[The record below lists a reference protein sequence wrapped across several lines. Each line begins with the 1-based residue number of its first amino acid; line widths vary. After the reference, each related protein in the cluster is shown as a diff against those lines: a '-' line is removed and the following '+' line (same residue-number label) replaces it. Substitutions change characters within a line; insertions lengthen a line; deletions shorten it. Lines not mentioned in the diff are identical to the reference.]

1 MSKYSCVASF
11 HTNPYTCGVA
21 RFNVSL
27 AKSLKTKVLPLSTAH
42 TSGSGKVLLSIKLQ
56 EIDEPGKEVLRS
68 MLADNDFK
76 FDIFLHACEFSSLED
91 QLLQKAESVFAAS
104 SEIGKE
110 LQSKRPDVVSLFAP
124 GAAVTANTKESQI
137 NLLTFGMA
145 HKISA
150 AGYRRLGKLLSEGS
164 QSFSLEVSSA
174 LHEGT
179 SFDENFFLVGSEISE
194 VFGGNV
200 VFLGFLAD
208 DEVSRRLHAA
218 DALVAFFPRGV
229 RENNTTVL
237 SAMAHGCAVITNFDS
252 YSPVWM
258 EHGKSV
264 FDIDQLSTFPAK
276 NELVRVGDAARLAVA
291 PFTFKSLASLLTTD
305 LK

>member
-11 HTNPYTCGVA
+11 HTNPFTCGVA

-27 AKSLKTKVLPLSTAH
+27 AKSLKTKVLSLSTAH
-42 TSGSGKVLLSIKLQ
+42 TSGPGRVLLSIKLQ
-56 EIDEPGKEVLRS
+56 EIDELGKAVLRS
-68 MLADNDFK
+68 MLADAEFK
-76 FDIFLHACEFSSLED
+76 YDIFLHACEFSSLED
-91 QLLQKAESVFAAS
+91 ELLKKAGSVFAAS

-150 AGYRRLGKLLSEGS
+150 AGYRRLGKILSEGS

-194 VFGGNV
+194 VFSGNV

-208 DEVSRRLHAA
+208 DEVSRRLLTTT
-218 DALVAFFPRGV
+218 ALVAFFPKGV
-229 RENNTTVL
+229 RENNTTVM
-237 SAMAHGCAVITNFDS
+237 SAMSHGCAVISNLDLS
-252 YSPVWM
+252 SPTWM
-258 EHGKSV
+258 QHGQTI
-264 FDIDQLSTFPAK
+264 FDINQLTEFPDLSQLK
-276 NELVRVGDAARLAVA
+276 KVGQNAQRAVA
-291 PFTFKSLASLLTTD
+291 AFSFVELAKLLQ
-305 LK
+305 KE

>member
-11 HTNPYTCGVA
+11 HTNPFTCGVA

-27 AKSLKTKVLPLSTAH
+27 AKSLKTEVLSLSTAH
-42 TSGSGKVLLSIKLQ
+42 TSGPGRVLLSIKLQ
-56 EIDEPGKEVLRS
+56 EIDEPGKAVLRS
-68 MLADNDFK
+68 MLADADFK

-91 QLLQKAESVFAAS
+91 ELLKKAGSVFAAS

-110 LQSKRPDVVSLFAP
+110 LQGKRPDVVSLFAP
-124 GAAVTANTKESQI
+124 GAAVTANIKESQI

-150 AGYRRLGKLLSEGS
+150 AGYRRLGKVLSEGS

-208 DEVSRRLHAA
+208 DEVSRRLLTTT
-218 DALVAFFPRGV
+218 ALVAFFPKGV
-229 RENNTTVL
+229 RENNTSVM
-237 SAMAHGCAVITNFDS
+237 SAMAHGCAVISNLDPA
-252 YSPVWM
+252 SPTWM
-258 EHGKSV
+258 QHGKTI
-264 FDIDQLSTFPAK
+264 FDINQLTEFPDLSQLK
-276 NELVRVGDAARLAVA
+276 QVGQNAQQAVA
-291 PFTFKSLASLLTTD
+291 AFSFVELANLLQ
-305 LK
+305 KE

>member
-1 MSKYSCVASF
+1 MASF
-11 HTNPYTCGVA
+11 HTNPFTCGVA

-27 AKSLKTKVLPLSTAH
+27 AKSLETKVLSLSTAH
-42 TSGSGKVLLSIKLQ
+42 TFGSGRVLLSIKLQ
-56 EIDEPGKEVLRS
+56 EIDEPGKAVLRS
-68 MLADNDFK
+68 MLADTEFK

-91 QLLQKAESVFAAS
+91 EILKKAGSVFAAS

-150 AGYRRLGKLLSEGS
+150 AGYRRLGKILSEGS
-164 QSFSLEVSSA
+164 QSFRLEVSSA

-194 VFGGNV
+194 VFSGNV

-208 DEVSRRLHAA
+208 DEVSRRLLTTT
-218 DALVAFFPRGV
+218 ALVAFFPKGV
-229 RENNTTVL
+229 RENNTTVM
-237 SAMAHGCAVITNFDS
+237 SAMAHGCAVISNL
-252 YSPVWM
+252 YPASPTWM
-258 EHGKSV
+258 QHGQTI
-264 FDIDQLSTFPAK
+264 FDINQLTEFPDLSQLK
-276 NELVRVGDAARLAVA
+276 KVGQNAQQAVA
-291 PFTFKSLASLLTTD
+291 AFSFVELANLLQ
-305 LK
+305 KE

>member
-11 HTNPYTCGVA
+11 HTNPFTCGVA

-27 AKSLKTKVLPLSTAH
+27 AKSLKTKVLPLSTAR

-68 MLADNDFK
+68 MIADTDFK
-76 FDIFLHACEFSSLED
+76 FDVFLHACEFSSLED
-91 QLLQKAESVFAAS
+91 QLLQKAESVFVAS

-110 LQSKRPDVVSLFAP
+110 LHSKRPDVVSLFAP

-208 DEVSRRLHAA
+208 DEVSRRLLTTT
-218 DALVAFFPRGV
+218 ALVAFFPKGV
-229 RENNTTVL
+229 RENNTTVM
-237 SAMAHGCAVITNFDS
+237 SAMAHGCAVISNLDPASPTWMQHGYTIFD
-252 YSPVWM
+252 VN
-258 EHGKSV
+258 
-264 FDIDQLSTFPAK
+264 QLTEFPDSSQIKQVGQNAQQAVGAFSFVELAK
-276 NELVRVGDAARLAVA
+276 
-291 PFTFKSLASLLTTD
+291 LLQ
-305 LK
+305 KE

>member
-11 HTNPYTCGVA
+11 HTNPFTCGVA

-27 AKSLKTKVLPLSTAH
+27 AKSLKTKVLSLSTAH
-42 TSGSGKVLLSIKLQ
+42 TSGSGRVLLSIKLQ
-56 EIDEPGKEVLRS
+56 EIDEPGKAVLQS
-68 MLADNDFK
+68 MLADAEFK

-91 QLLQKAESVFAAS
+91 ELLKKAGSVFAAS

-124 GAAVTANTKESQI
+124 GAAVTANIKESQI

-150 AGYRRLGKLLSEGS
+150 AGYRRLGKILSEGS

-194 VFGGNV
+194 VFSGNV

-208 DEVSRRLHAA
+208 DEVSRRLLTTT
-218 DALVAFFPRGV
+218 ALVAFFPKGV
-229 RENNTTVL
+229 RENNTTVM
-237 SAMAHGCAVITNFDS
+237 SAMSHGCAVISNLDLS
-252 YSPVWM
+252 SPTWM
-258 EHGKSV
+258 QHGQTI
-264 FDIDQLSTFPAK
+264 FDINQLTEFPDLSQLK
-276 NELVRVGDAARLAVA
+276 KVGQNAQRAVA
-291 PFTFKSLASLLTTD
+291 AFSFVELAKLLQ
-305 LK
+305 KE

>member
-11 HTNPYTCGVA
+11 HTNPFTCGVA

-27 AKSLKTKVLPLSTAH
+27 AKSLKTKVLSLSTAH
-42 TSGSGKVLLSIKLQ
+42 TSGFGRVLLSIKLQ
-56 EIDEPGKEVLRS
+56 EIDEPGKAVLRL
-68 MLADNDFK
+68 MLADTEFK
-76 FDIFLHACEFSSLED
+76 FDIFLHACEFSTLED
-91 QLLQKAESVFAAS
+91 ELLKKAGSVFAAS
-104 SEIGKE
+104 SEIGRE

-124 GAAVTANTKESQI
+124 GAAVTANTNESQI

-150 AGYRRLGKLLSEGS
+150 AGYRRLGKVLSEGS

-208 DEVSRRLHAA
+208 EEVSRRLLTTT
-218 DALVAFFPRGV
+218 ALVAFFPKGV
-229 RENNTTVL
+229 RENNTTVM
-237 SAMAHGCAVITNFDS
+237 SAMAHGCAVISNLDPA
-252 YSPVWM
+252 SPTWM
-258 EHGKSV
+258 QHGQTI
-264 FDIDQLSTFPAK
+264 FDINQLTEFPNLSQIK
-276 NELVRVGDAARLAVA
+276 QVGQNAQRAVA
-291 PFTFKSLASLLTTD
+291 AFNFVELAKLLQ
-305 LK
+305 KE

>member
-11 HTNPYTCGVA
+11 HTNPFTCGVA

-27 AKSLKTKVLPLSTAH
+27 AKSLKTKVLSLSTAH
-42 TSGSGKVLLSIKLQ
+42 ISGSGRVLLSIKLQ
-56 EIDEPGKEVLRS
+56 EIDEPGKAVLRS
-68 MLADNDFK
+68 MLADTEFK

-91 QLLQKAESVFAAS
+91 ELLKKAGSVFAAS

-110 LQSKRPDVVSLFAP
+110 LQSKRLDVVSLFAP
-124 GAAVTANTKESQI
+124 GAEVTANTKESQI

-150 AGYRRLGKLLSEGS
+150 AGYRRLGNVLSEGS

-179 SFDENFFLVGSEISE
+179 SFDENFFLVESEISE

-208 DEVSRRLHAA
+208 DEVSRRLLTTT
-218 DALVAFFPRGV
+218 ALVAFFPKGV
-229 RENNTTVL
+229 RENNTTVM
-237 SAMAHGCAVITNFDS
+237 SAMAHGCAVISNLDS
-252 YSPVWM
+252 SSPSWM
-258 EHGKSV
+258 EHGQTI
-264 FDIDQLSTFPAK
+264 FDINQVKSFPD
-276 NELVRVGDAARLAVA
+276 ESLIRRVGENAKKAVA
-291 PFTFKSLASLLTTD
+291 EFNFAVLSQIIQKER
-305 LK
+305 